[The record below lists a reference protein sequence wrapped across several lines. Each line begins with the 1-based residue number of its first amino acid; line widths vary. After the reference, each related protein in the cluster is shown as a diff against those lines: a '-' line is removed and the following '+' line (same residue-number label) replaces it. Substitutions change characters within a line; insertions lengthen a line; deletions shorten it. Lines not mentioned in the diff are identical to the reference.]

1 MQACVLCSKCTK
13 LHACPTSD
21 IAPNTTKATFRCS
34 SKTFWLVSLGR
45 SYSRHCQDKQGAW
58 QIPFPQV
65 ARSDA
70 GAEESHLPQ
79 ILTRTEVCIKP
90 PPSGRLRQRGAHQEQ
105 NNRWRKGGE
114 KRRDQRERQR
124 EAAAA
129 YHPPPE
135 PPMPSGRTPP
145 GEAAPSTAPAM
156 RTSPS
161 ANPAPSPSPLPALQD
176 CSSVPANSSTEL
188 GWGREWEL
196 GSGSVSGHRGEWK
209 RKDTREHCAGLC
221 RAGAASSSR
230 LGWRQLC
237 PRPPSPAFH
246 GVTSSHT
253 DRPDGIPFPLA
264 LFCSPNAH
272 KSRNYV

>member
-1 MQACVLCSKCTK
+1 MEEGRREEKRPEGDREKQQRTI
-13 LHACPTSD
+13 LHWSRPYR
-21 IAPNTTKATFRCS
+21 PG
-34 SKTFWLVSLGR
+34 GR
-45 SYSRHCQDKQGAW
+45 RQEKQRRA
-58 QIPFPQV
+58 QRQQC
-65 ARSDA
+65 A
-70 GAEESHLPQ
+70 
-79 ILTRTEVCIKP
+79 P
-90 PPSGRLRQRGAHQEQ
+90 PPR
-105 NNRWRKGGE
+105 
-114 KRRDQRERQR
+114 
-124 EAAAA
+124 
-129 YHPPPE
+129 
-135 PPMPSGRTPP
+135 RTPLHLL
-145 GEAAPSTAPAM
+145 ALSAPLRS
-156 RTSPS
+156 
-161 ANPAPSPSPLPALQD
+161 LPAQQLRL
-176 CSSVPANSSTEL
+176 CSTEL